1 MFYWKIRQCRVADIS
16 VGGAPMFE
24 LGFDDFRGF
33 FAGDYRIDRRGDRR
47 QVVVQRGGTSAT
59 GGAEGG
65 GLSGGGERGGDKR
78 RRLAGCQKEGG

>member
-1 MFYWKIRQCRVADIS
+1 
-16 VGGAPMFE
+16 MFE